1 MNQITISPLADHMEL
16 EIFLE
21 RRATPP
27 YGEGI
32 FTRHAL
38 KQGVRVI
45 TFTGPLLRP
54 EQAPNDLHCLQIAP
68 ELYMG
73 PSGNFDDYLNHSC
86 EPNLGFVEGSLTLS
100 TLRDIAAGEQ
110 LNWDYSTAMNEP
122 GWSFPCHCGA
132 GSCRGVVRSFL
143 ELSLA
148 EKKKLQTLTLA
159 YLRTERTL

>member
-1 MNQITISPLADHMEL
+1 MDQTLPTPMTSNMRL
-16 EIFLE
+16 ETFLE

-27 YGEGI
+27 YGEGV
-32 FTRHAL
+32 FTRRAL
-38 KQGVRVI
+38 MRGACVI

-54 EQAPNDLHCLQIAP
+54 AEADNDLHCLQIAP

-100 TLRDIAAGEQ
+100 ALRDIAAGEQ
-110 LNWDYSTAMNEP
+110 LLWDYSTAMNEP
-122 GWSFPCHCGA
+122 GWSFPCKCGTK
-132 GSCRGVVRSFL
+132 SCRGVVRSFL
-143 ELSLA
+143 ELSPA
-148 EKKKLQTLTLA
+148 EKEKLRTLTLA